1 MLEVFQLNGVPC
13 TMEQVEEVAHRPE
26 TRTGLLDF
34 VGSDCHGR
42 PVLQYFVTNQCL
54 NVADKNLIIL
64 KEMTTLIDTVK
75 TLSLF
80 GSRIV

>member
-42 PVLQYFVTNQCL
+42 
-54 NVADKNLIIL
+54 
-64 KEMTTLIDTVK
+64 
-75 TLSLF
+75 SLLPLRKLAHAIYTQIF
-80 GSRIV
+80 